1 MPRNV
6 RNFWLELSVDGKKTD
21 IATGPVSKEGGFF
34 LTIKQRSEC
43 GIIRAM
49 TVQGLCQ
56 YGRITLTAQTPNVE
70 QTPIVVE
77 TKR

>member
-6 RNFWLELSVDGKKTD
+6 RNFWLELTVDGKKTD
-21 IATGPVSKEGGFF
+21 IATGPVSKDGGFF
-34 LTIKQRSEC
+34 LTVKQRSES

-49 TVQGLCQ
+49 TVQGFCQ
-56 YGRITLTAQTPNVE
+56 DGRITLTAQTPNTV